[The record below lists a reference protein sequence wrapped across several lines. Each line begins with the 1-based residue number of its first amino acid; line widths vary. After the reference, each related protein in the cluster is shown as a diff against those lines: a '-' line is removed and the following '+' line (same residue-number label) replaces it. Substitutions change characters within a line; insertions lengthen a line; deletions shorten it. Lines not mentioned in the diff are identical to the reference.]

1 MTEELELFCEDMD
14 EQLGIMEETLVD
26 MSEIS
31 IEEVDSEMINKLFRA
46 MHTMKGNAGMF
57 GFDTVVSFAH
67 VAENLLDEVRNE
79 KIALTQDMVDL
90 FLLVNDHSK
99 ELIDITVQEEQMDD
113 DQLEHHNDLLSQLS
127 IFLGKEAPKATSKS
141 ENIDEPEESGIPTYD
156 IKIKPKKS
164 FYESDMDIF
173 SIIKFLG
180 VIGDIS
186 DLKLED
192 KDIPT
197 IDKIEEKNAYLSIS
211 MRYLCEE
218 PFEDIQAAFDFV
230 KDDIELNISNV
241 TKQVVTK
248 EEEIEISTKEEEK
261 VVVQTPTK
269 PKTTTKSK
277 PKPKAKKAE
286 KSSSLRVD
294 SAKVDQLINLISEMV
309 IANAKI
315 TQISN
320 DQDNTELGEAADT
333 LTSMLEEIRTGVMDI
348 RMVQVGSSFAKLR
361 RIVNDTAKKLGKD
374 IEFIIS
380 GEDTELDKTVIE
392 KISDPLVHMLR
403 NSVDHGIESIEK
415 RLKNG
420 KKQKGQIDL
429 RAYPDAGSIVIEIE
443 DDGAGIPKDIIL
455 NKAIQNGIV
464 SPNDNLTDKE
474 IYNLIFAAGL
484 STAEAITD
492 VSGRGVGMDVVKR
505 NIEELKGTVDV
516 DSVFGKGSKITVRL
530 PLTLAIIDGFLVQA
544 GDTKYIIPLDMVDE
558 CIELTAQHK
567 SKMKDNQF
575 INLRGSILP
584 LLDSSDYFETN
595 SIQTES
601 DRENIIIISSVNN
614 KAGLIVNELHGEF
627 QTVIK
632 PLGAVFE
639 KVPWVSGG
647 TILGN
652 GEVALILDVPMLLQ
666 SVSDATKT
674 IKKMER

>member
-14 EQLGIMEETLVD
+14 EQLGIMEETLID
-26 MSEIS
+26 MSELS

-57 GFDTVVSFAH
+57 GFDNVVSFAH

-99 ELIDITVQEEQMDD
+99 ELIDITVQEDKLDD
-113 DQLEHHNDLLSQLS
+113 DQLEHHNNLLSQLS
-127 IFLGKEAPKATSKS
+127 IFLGKEAPTTVSKS
-141 ENIDEPEESGIPTYD
+141 EQNQEQEEATIPTYD
-156 IKIKPKKS
+156 IEIKPKKS

-186 DLKLED
+186 ELKLED

-197 IDKIEEKNAYLSIS
+197 IDKIEEKDGYLSIS
-211 MRYLCEE
+211 MRYSCEE
-218 PFEDIQAAFDFV
+218 PFEDVQAAFDFV
-230 KDDIELNISNV
+230 KDDIELNISNI

-248 EEEIEISTKEEEK
+248 EEEK
-261 VVVQTPTK
+261 VVAQTPTK

-374 IEFIIS
+374 IEFVIS

-403 NSVDHGIESIEK
+403 NSVDHGVESIEK
-415 RLKNG
+415 RLANG
-420 KKQKGQIDL
+420 KKQKGRIDL

-455 NKAIQNGIV
+455 NKAIENGIV

-484 STAEAITD
+484 STAEAVTD

-632 PLGAVFE
+632 PLGDVFG

-647 TILGN
+647 TILGS

-666 SVSDATKT
+666 NVSDAAKN
-674 IKKMER
+674 IENSGVAK

>member
-1 MTEELELFCEDMD
+1 MTEELALFCEDMD

-26 MSEIS
+26 MCEIS
-31 IEEVDSEMINKLFRA
+31 IDEVDSEMINKLFRA

-57 GFDTVVSFAH
+57 GFDDVVSFAH
-67 VAENLLDEVRNE
+67 VAENLLDEIRNE
-79 KIALTQDMVDL
+79 KISLTEDMVEL

-99 ELIDITVQEEQMDD
+99 TLIDVTVVEESLDE

-127 IFLGKEAPKATSKS
+127 VFLGKEAPSVKIEDSS
-141 ENIDEPEESGIPTYD
+141 SDEDIEPEIPIYE
-156 IKIKPKKS
+156 IIIKPKTS
-164 FYESDMDIF
+164 FYEADMDIF
-173 SIIKFLG
+173 SIIKYLG

-186 DLKLED
+186 DLIIND
-192 KDIPT
+192 SDIPT
-197 IDKIEEKNAYLSIS
+197 IDNIDEKKAYLIIELKYES
-211 MRYLCEE
+211 EE
-218 PFEDIQAAFDFV
+218 SLDDITASFDFV
-230 KDDIELNISNV
+230 KSDIELSIEQIN
-241 TKQVVTK
+241 KQEPKQEEPKK
-248 EEEIEISTKEEEK
+248 EEPKKEK
-261 VVVQTPTK
+261 VLEVKEIVKVV
-269 PKTTTKSK
+269 SK
-277 PKPKAKKAE
+277 PKNKKE
-286 KSSSLRVD
+286 TSKKEQKSSSLRVD
-294 SAKVDQLINLISEMV
+294 SSKVDQLINLISEMV

-315 TQISN
+315 TQIANS
-320 DQDNTELGEAADT
+320 DENTELIESTDT

-348 RMVQVGSSFAKLR
+348 RMVQVGSSFSKLR

-374 IEFIIS
+374 IDFVIS
-380 GEDTELDKTVIE
+380 GEDTELDKTVVE

-403 NSVDHGIESIEK
+403 NSVDHGVESIEK
-415 RLKNG
+415 RVANG
-420 KKQKGQIDL
+420 KNEKGKIDL

-443 DDGAGIPKDIIL
+443 DDGAGIPKDVIL
-455 NKAIQNGIV
+455 NKAISNGIV
-464 SPNDNLTDKE
+464 SPDDNLTDKE

-484 STAEAITD
+484 STAETITD

-505 NIEELKGTVDV
+505 NIEELKGTLEV

-558 CIELTAQHK
+558 CIELTQEHK

-584 LLDSSDYFETN
+584 LLDSSEYFETTQVN
-595 SIQTES
+595 SQS
-601 DRENIIIISSVNN
+601 DRENIIIISSINN

-647 TILGN
+647 TILGS

-666 SVSDATKT
+666 SVSIAAKN
-674 IKKMER
+674 IQNLE